1 MSRDV
6 LMYIFVYPL
15 FALLLALGLPFLFGG
30 NFYISTLT
38 GPVALLIFGIY
49 KVKNN
54 KA

>member
-1 MSRDV
+1 MNKNV

-15 FALLLALGLPFLFGG
+15 FALLLALGLPYLFGG

-38 GPVALLIFGIY
+38 GPIAVFIFGIL
-49 KVKNN
+49 KVKDN